1 MRKQRLPREE
11 WVRIVKSWRRSKL
24 DAVAFAA
31 REDSR
36 ISARTLVSWARR
48 LEEPGVGHGEREDL
62 KFIEV
67 GGPETPEAHLAGSVI
82 EVTLTGGISL
92 RLGAGT
98 SAERVAELVRS
109 LEAR

>member
-1 MRKQRLPREE
+1 M
-11 WVRIVKSWRRSKL
+11 
-24 DAVAFAA
+24 AFAA